1 MGRAVREQPSSVTV
15 RHAALVAR
23 LTSEERAALAAELLA
38 ANVREAVGEA
48 LASTARTHVDAGHL
62 GRGEIGDGLTTA
74 MNPEQ
79 AAAYCA
85 IGVNRL
91 RDLLRAGVIQGR
103 RSGRRWLVR
112 REALDEWM
120 RQEEEAERR
129 RRRELLSGGREQR
142 QARVG

>member
-1 MGRAVREQPSSVTV
+1 MREQPSAMTV
-15 RHAALVAR
+15 KHAALVAQ
-23 LTSEERAALAAELLA
+23 LTPEERAALAAELLA
-38 ANVREAVGEA
+38 ANVREAVGEV
-48 LASTARTHVDAGHL
+48 LASTARAHRDADPL
-62 GRGEIGDGLTTA
+62 GRGEFGDGAPVA
-74 MNPEQ
+74 MNPQQ

-120 RQEEEAERR
+120 TQEEERERQRR
-129 RRRELLSGGREQR
+129 RGVLAGRRGQRE
-142 QARVG
+142 ARLG

>member
-1 MGRAVREQPSSVTV
+1 MREQPPPLTV
-15 RHAALVAR
+15 SHAALVAQ
-23 LTSEERAALAAELLA
+23 LTPEERAALAAELLA
-38 ANVREAVGEA
+38 ANVREAVSKA
-48 LASTARTHVDAGHL
+48 LASTARTHQDAGEL
-62 GRGEIGDGLTTA
+62 GRGEVVDGVTSA

-129 RRRELLSGGREQR
+129 RRHGLLSDGRGPR